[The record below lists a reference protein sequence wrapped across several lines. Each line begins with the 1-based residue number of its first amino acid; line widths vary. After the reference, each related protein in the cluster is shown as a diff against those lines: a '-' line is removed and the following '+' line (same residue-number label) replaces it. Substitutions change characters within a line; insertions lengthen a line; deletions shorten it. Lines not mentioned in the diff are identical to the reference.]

1 MTTNIH
7 GGAIRGAV
15 SLLVAA
21 AIVFV
26 LGNSG
31 FGPSTRLFVVFA
43 AATVVLFGGW
53 YVFSLPR
60 YLFVGW
66 LATATVTAVMVL
78 SGDAS
83 PSELRTVGI
92 ALAGSGV
99 VSVVTWPT
107 TGYFAELGESV
118 GSRLTDDS

>member
-1 MTTNIH
+1 M
-7 GGAIRGAV
+7 
-15 SLLVAA
+15 
-21 AIVFV
+21 
-26 LGNSG
+26 
-31 FGPSTRLFVVFA
+31 VFA

-66 LATATVTAVMVL
+66 LAMATVTAVMVL

>member
-1 MTTNIH
+1 
-7 GGAIRGAV
+7 
-15 SLLVAA
+15 
-21 AIVFV
+21 
-26 LGNSG
+26 
-31 FGPSTRLFVVFA
+31 
-43 AATVVLFGGW
+43 
-53 YVFSLPR
+53 
-60 YLFVGW
+60 
-66 LATATVTAVMVL
+66 MVL
-78 SGDAS
+78 SGDTS